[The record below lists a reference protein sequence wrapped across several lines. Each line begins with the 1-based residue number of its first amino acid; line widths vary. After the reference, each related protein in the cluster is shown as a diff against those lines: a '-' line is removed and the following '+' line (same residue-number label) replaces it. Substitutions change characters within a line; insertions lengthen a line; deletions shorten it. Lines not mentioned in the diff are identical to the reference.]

1 MVAVMFSLCFTIYTL
16 VKSHFQYFKDF
27 VIQENGKLTLKFNV
41 GAKDIILTE
50 PRPVTDGVLHYV
62 VIERKMTNATM
73 RVDDWTI
80 RKTKQGW

>member
-1 MVAVMFSLCFTIYTL
+1 M
-16 VKSHFQYFKDF
+16 
-27 VIQENGKLTLKFNV
+27 TLKFNV
-41 GAKDIILTE
+41 GAKDVTLTE

-80 RKTKQGW
+80 RKTKQG